1 MKNIGKGLVGSV
13 IVTKYGDETTYH
25 IKPSRKAA
33 LKGAGVGMFI
43 GRAFGPGGIAA
54 GALIGGTIGYVFG
67 DDDDL

>member
-1 MKNIGKGLVGSV
+1 MSNETTKIVMRKKNN
-13 IVTKYGDETTYH
+13 ETTYH

-33 LKGAGVGMFI
+33 LKGAGVGMLI
-43 GRAFGPGGIAA
+43 GRAFGPAGIAT